1 MSNAKET
8 INWHPDSYFEG
19 EFLERY
25 KHLEVVAGVE
35 DLDADYSFSYV
46 GVFYDPKANSYL
58 VGTTIGCSCPMPW
71 EDYTAEMSEYLSR
84 NEVVSKFR
92 RTLDSQHGRWGAGHV
107 IDAVNAIN
115 AHRV

>member
-8 INWHPDSYFEG
+8 IDWYLRSYSAG

-35 DLDADYSFSYV
+35 DLDASYSFSYV
-46 GVFYDPKANSYL
+46 GVFYDPKADAYL
-58 VGTTIGCSCPMPW
+58 VGTTSGCSCPSPW
-71 EDYTAEMSEYLSR
+71 EDDTSEMSEYLSKS
-84 NEVVSKFR
+84 EVTSKFR
-92 RTLDSQHGRWGAGHV
+92 RTLDSQYGRWGAGHV